1 MKRLHSHGAVA
12 LLLMGFSAAIVADD
26 ICGDSTGQAQIAA
39 READVARVEKSG
51 DKVQIFLAYQGAV
64 GAECASDGVVAKARA
79 SLPKLGRELAAKAEA
94 DGVLYTKAPPR
105 ADGKTSAFAWLEAS
119 GNFAEADRVMLKAVH
134 AKPED
139 MELFKSAWHVDDL
152 SGRRS
157 GRDYKASASYR
168 QELEKLAKTSAAK
181 LMSLEEQDA
190 KGLTADA
197 GTLGTSASK
206 SLEKLQRAADWMQFL
221 PEGDKPAK
229 VRAEQRGDTIMKRGD
244 AGLMGGVAL
253 GYYQFA
259 GSPKAA
265 QVEAK
270 MEATGR
276 AIEKSSEKV
285 KDAIVEKNA
294 DDQTKFKK
302 GQADLEKELDF

>member
-1 MKRLHSHGAVA
+1 
-12 LLLMGFSAAIVADD
+12 MGFSAATVADD

-39 READVARVEKSG
+39 RDAEVARAEKSG
-51 DKVQIFLAYQGAV
+51 NQVQIFLAYRGAV
-64 GAECASDGVVAKARA
+64 GAECVSDGLVARA
-79 SLPKLGRELAAKAEA
+79 RANLPKLGQELAAKAEA
-94 DGVLYTKAPPR
+94 DGVLYSKEPPR
-105 ADGKTSAFAWLEAS
+105 ANGKTSAFAWFEAS

-139 MELFKSAWHVDDL
+139 MELFKAAWNVDSL
-152 SGRRS
+152 SG
-157 GRDYKASASYR
+157 GRGSYKASAAYR
-168 QELEKLAKTSAAK
+168 QELEKLATTSAAK
-181 LMSLEEQDA
+181 LMSLEEQNA

-197 GTLGTSASK
+197 GTLGISAST
-206 SLEKLQRAADWMQFL
+206 SLEKLQRAAGWMQFL

-253 GYYQFA
+253 QYYRFA

-270 MEATGR
+270 MEETMR
-276 AIEKSSEKV
+276 AAAKSSEKA
-285 KDAIVEKNA
+285 KDAIVEKNEA
-294 DDQTKFKK
+294 DQTKFKK
-302 GQADLEKELDF
+302 GKADLEKELDF

>member
-1 MKRLHSHGAVA
+1 MKRLHSQGAVA
-12 LLLMGFSAAIVADD
+12 LLLMGFSAVVVADD
-26 ICGDSTGQAQIAA
+26 ICAASDEQAHVAA
-39 READVARVEKSG
+39 AQARVSQAEKSG
-51 DKVQIFLAYQGAV
+51 SQAALFIAYQGMV
-64 GAECASDGVVAKARA
+64 GNDCAPEGSRARA
-79 SLPKLGRELAAKAEA
+79 RESLPKLGRELAAKAEA
-94 DGVLYTKAPPR
+94 GGVLYTKEPPR
-105 ADGKTSAFAWLEAS
+105 ADGKTSAFAWLEAA
-119 GNFAEADRVMLKAVH
+119 GEFAEADRVMLKAVH

-139 MELFKSAWHVDDL
+139 VELFKAAWNVDGL

-157 GRDYKASASYR
+157 GGYKASGSYR
-168 QELEKLAKTSAAK
+168 QDLEKIARTNVAK
-181 LMSLEEQDA
+181 LMSQEDQDA

-197 GTLGTSASK
+197 GTLGVSAHA
-206 SLEKLQRAADWMQFL
+206 SLEKLRRAADWMQFL

-229 VRAEQRGDTIMKRGD
+229 TRAEQRGDTIMKRGD

-270 MEATGR
+270 MEETGR

-294 DDQTKFKK
+294 ADQTKFKK

>member
-1 MKRLHSHGAVA
+1 MKRLHSQGAVA
-12 LLLMGFSAAIVADD
+12 LFLMGFSAAVVADD

-39 READVARVEKSG
+39 RDADVARAEKSG
-51 DKVQIFLAYQGAV
+51 NQAQIFMAYQGAL
-64 GAECASDGVVAKARA
+64 GAECASSGLVARAKAN
-79 SLPKLGRELAAKAEA
+79 LPKLGRELAAKAEA
-94 DGVLYTKAPPR
+94 DGVLYTEAPPR
-105 ADGKTSAFAWLEAS
+105 ADGKTSAFAWFEAS

-139 MELFKSAWHVDDL
+139 IELFKSAWNVDGL

-157 GRDYKASASYR
+157 GGHKASASYR
-168 QELEKLAKTSAAK
+168 QELEKIAKTSAAK

-197 GTLGTSASK
+197 GTLGISASK

-244 AGLMGGVAL
+244 AGLMGGVAI

-270 MEATGR
+270 MEETMR
-276 AIEKSSEKV
+276 AAEKSSEKG

-294 DDQTKFKK
+294 ADQTKFKK

>member
-1 MKRLHSHGAVA
+1 MEPWYRYGVVA
-12 LLLMGFSAAIVADD
+12 LLWVGFSAAAVADD
-26 ICGDSTGQAQIAA
+26 ICGDSSGQAQIAA
-39 READVARVEKSG
+39 RDAEVAKAEKSG
-51 DKVQIFLAYQGAV
+51 NKAQVFLAYRGAL
-64 GAECASDGVVAKARA
+64 GAECASSGLVARAKAN
-79 SLPKLGRELAAKAEA
+79 LPKLGRELAAKAEA
-94 DGVLYTKAPPR
+94 DGVLYSEEPPR
-105 ADGKTSAFAWLEAS
+105 ADGKTSAFAWFEAS

-139 MELFKSAWHVDDL
+139 IELFKAAWNVESL
-152 SGRRS
+152 SGR
-157 GRDYKASASYR
+157 GNYKSSVGYR
-168 QELEKLAKTSAAK
+168 QELEKIAKTSAAK

-197 GTLGTSASK
+197 GTLGTSAYA
-206 SLEKLQRAADWMQFL
+206 SLGKLQRAAGWMQFL

-244 AGLMGGVAL
+244 AGLMGMVAI

-270 MEATGR
+270 MEETGR
-276 AIEKSSEKV
+276 AAEKSSEKA
-285 KDAIVEKNA
+285 KDAIVEKNEA
-294 DDQTKFKK
+294 DQTKFKK

>member
-1 MKRLHSHGAVA
+1 MKRWHSRGAAA
-12 LLLMGFSAAIVADD
+12 LLLMGFSAATVADD

-39 READVARVEKSG
+39 RDAEVARAEKSG
-51 DKVQIFLAYQGAV
+51 NQVQIFLAYRGAV
-64 GAECASDGVVAKARA
+64 GAECVSDGLVAKARA
-79 SLPKLGRELAAKAEA
+79 NLPKLGQELAAKAEA
-94 DGVLYTKAPPR
+94 DGALYSKEPPR
-105 ADGKTSAFAWLEAS
+105 ADGKTSAFTWFEAS

-139 MELFKSAWHVDDL
+139 IELFKAAWNVESL
-152 SGRRS
+152 SGR
-157 GRDYKASASYR
+157 GNYKSSVGYR
-168 QELEKLAKTSAAK
+168 QELEKIAKTSAAK
-181 LMSLEEQDA
+181 LMALEDQDA

-197 GTLGTSASK
+197 GTLGISAST
-206 SLEKLQRAADWMQFL
+206 SLEKLQRAAGWMQFL

-253 GYYQFA
+253 QYYRFA

-270 MEATGR
+270 MEETMR
-276 AIEKSSEKV
+276 AAAKSSEKA
-285 KDAIVEKNA
+285 KDAIVEKNEA
-294 DDQTKFKK
+294 DQTKFKK

>member
-1 MKRLHSHGAVA
+1 MKRLHRHGAVA
-12 LLLMGFSAAIVADD
+12 LLLMGFSAVVVADD

-39 READVARVEKSG
+39 RDAEVARAEKSG
-51 DKVQIFLAYQGAV
+51 NKAQVFLAYRGAL
-64 GAECASDGVVAKARA
+64 GAECASSGLVARA
-79 SLPKLGRELAAKAEA
+79 RANLPKLGQELAAKAEA
-94 DGVLYTKAPPR
+94 DGVLYSKEPPR
-105 ADGKTSAFAWLEAS
+105 ADGKTSAFAWFEAS
-119 GNFAEADRVMLKAVH
+119 GNFAEADRVMLKVVH

-139 MELFKSAWHVDDL
+139 IELFKAAWNVESL
-152 SGRRS
+152 SGR
-157 GRDYKASASYR
+157 GNYKSSVGYR
-168 QELEKLAKTSAAK
+168 QELEKIAKTSAAK

-197 GTLGTSASK
+197 GTLGTSAHA
-206 SLEKLQRAADWMQFL
+206 SLGKLQSAAGWMQFL

-244 AGLMGGVAL
+244 AGLMGAAAI

-276 AIEKSSEKV
+276 AIEKSSEKMQGS
-285 KDAIVEKNA
+285 IVEKNEA
-294 DDQTKFKK
+294 DQTKFKK